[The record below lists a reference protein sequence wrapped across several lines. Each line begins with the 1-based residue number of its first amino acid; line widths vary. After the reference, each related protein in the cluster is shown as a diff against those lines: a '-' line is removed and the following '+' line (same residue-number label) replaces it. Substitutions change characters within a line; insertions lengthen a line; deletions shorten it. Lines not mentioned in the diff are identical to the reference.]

1 MAGESVTCPRCGA
14 AFERRLVDGEFAG
27 ACPACLAGVAVAP
40 TVPEAVVPLAP
51 GDKIQGYEILDVL
64 GRGGMGTVYKARQT
78 SLQRPVAI
86 KVLNPA
92 MAKDVE
98 FVRRF
103 EREARVLASVNHPH
117 VVGVHDF
124 GRGSDLVAGDFL
136 YLVMEYVD
144 GRTLEDDLKAR
155 TKTLEELLRSFRDVA
170 KGLEAI
176 HAAGLVHRDLKPSN
190 ILIGADGRARVSDF
204 GLAMHAETDQKLTQ
218 SGMLLGTPHYI
229 SPEQAQGKKVDGRAD
244 LYALGVMLFEAAAG
258 RPPFQAPSATALLLK
273 HVNEAPPPL
282 YKLAPHAPRGL
293 QELVRRLLAKNPAAR
308 PDGATAVARDLDQI
322 LAELKAAPPASRE
335 RVLASAP
342 PAAKAAFPLKPVL
355 AGAAGLVLLL
365 VASLFLFGGK
375 PTKQSSTF
383 VPPAAQKPTK
393 QSDTFVPPPVAQK
406 PTKQSDSFVAPEPP
420 PAPKPVVA
428 SEPPK
433 PEPTNVPDSL
443 VAPPKPQE
451 PSAFDAAWK
460 AAEER
465 FAEARA
471 LYEDGRAREAVET
484 LTQAGFKAEE
494 ALGKYRALVEV
505 GGDAYAARAAEQA
518 KAVQQFVKLLN
529 ETRLAM
535 SKPATPA
542 PAPPPASDATP
553 APAAVA
559 APVVPPPTAPAK
571 RVPAPDAAAVREVEK
586 QLQQIYGAELARK
599 DPADMTLLAR
609 RLRTQAQDEK
619 VDKVRYGLLR
629 QAGDLAARA
638 GEHGLAFEVADD
650 LSRGFEI
657 DGLDLKQ
664 DLLAKAPTPKA
675 ADAALALAGAWE
687 DLARAAVDA
696 DAYDPALA
704 ALAKA
709 ETLARA
715 AKDPQVVARIVEARK
730 DGRFLKDEFAKVRP
744 NGPPEIAGRFYALAK
759 GDWARGLPLLAS
771 AKSPIGELAA
781 KELAA
786 PAGDALAE
794 VGDGWWE
801 LAEKESQPLR
811 KQRLQGHARDVY
823 AAALPAAGGLAR
835 LRIEKRLD
843 VLDSVGAG
851 TVDLLAL
858 IRPERDAVHGSWRM
872 EQGKL
877 VAGQEWFARLQVP
890 FVPPDEYDWRIV
902 VERRASNEDFYLGVV
917 TADAAV
923 GVSLDAGKGSYTGF
937 GDMTKRGE
945 AVGRFTGGVLP
956 LLKPVTVVVSVRR
969 KQFSVTAD
977 GRKIL
982 TYAWKGDE
990 GRSMLPAQWD
1000 ILQKNVPFIGAHGT
1014 VFHVHQMQLVVVSG
1028 KGRLLRAST
1037 PSVPAPPA
1045 VEAKGAVLDVLSL
1058 IDPAVDAVHGAWTKS
1073 DEGLLTPRTE
1083 FARIQVPVI
1092 PPDEYDWTVVVERRA
1107 GTNSFNLGPVWKGRP
1122 FVLVMDGSGGG
1133 MDDIGGLDL
1142 VGGRGFMDNPTRFGG
1157 PVLLPNRETR
1167 IVVSVRETGVG
1178 VAIDGKPVV
1187 AWKGSPDQLEPI
1199 REWRMPRREALMIG
1213 CYATQF
1219 LVKSAVVTP
1228 VRGAS
1233 RLLRAPAAAPAGS
1246 AVDLLALVDPAKDAV
1261 DGTWTRDASGLRSA
1275 AGEHV
1280 RLQLPYLPPDEY
1292 DLRVSLTRGSS
1303 ADGLAFGLA
1312 RGGAQWTVFVDK
1324 LPSEGG
1330 HTGLEKLDGGQH
1342 TLVRGMQ
1349 VAAGESATFEFRVR
1363 KAGIAVLKNGAPL
1376 FQWQGATSRLSNF
1389 ERWSV
1394 PDKRTLFLGHWQSE
1408 VTYTAVQLVP
1418 VSGGRGAPLKR

>member
-27 ACPACLAGVAVAP
+27 ACPACLAGVVAQP
-40 TVPEAVVPLAP
+40 TAAAEPVVPLAP
-51 GDKIQGYEILDVL
+51 GDKIQGYEILDIL

-78 SLQRPVAI
+78 SLQRPVAL

-103 EREARVLASVNHPH
+103 EREARVLGSVNHPH

-155 TKTLEELLRSFRDVA
+155 TKPLDELLRSFRDVA
-170 KGLEAI
+170 RGLEAI

-204 GLAMHAETDQKLTQ
+204 GLALHAETDQKLTR

-308 PDGATAVARDLDQI
+308 PDSATAVGRDLEQI
-322 LAELKAAPPASRE
+322 LAELKAAPPASRD
-335 RVLASAP
+335 RVLAAAP
-342 PAAKAAFPLKPVL
+342 PPAKAAFPLKPVL
-355 AGAAGLVLLL
+355 AATAGLVVLL
-365 VASLFLFGGK
+365 VAGLLLFGKGR
-375 PTKQSSTF
+375 
-383 VPPAAQKPTK
+383 K
-393 QSDTFVPPPVAQK
+393 QSDTFL
-406 PTKQSDSFVAPEPP
+406 P
-420 PAPKPVVA
+420 PAAPPKALARAPGIKE
-428 SEPPK
+428 SDTFIPPK
-433 PEPTNVPDSL
+433 PEPPKAVP
-443 VAPPKPQE
+443 VVETAPEPPKPAPEPPKPQE
-451 PSAFDAAWK
+451 PSPFDTAWK
-460 AAEER
+460 SAEDR

-471 LYEDGRAREAVET
+471 LYEDGRAREAVDT

-518 KAVQQFVKLLN
+518 KNVQQFMKLLN

-542 PAPPPASDATP
+542 PAPTPDAPATP
-553 APAAVA
+553 APVA
-559 APVVPPPTAPAK
+559 APAVVPPTPAK
-571 RVPAPDAAAVREVEK
+571 RLPVPEAAAVKDVEK
-586 QLQQIYGAELARK
+586 QIQQIYGTELARK
-599 DPADMTLLAR
+599 DPADMSLLAR
-609 RLRTQAQDEK
+609 RLRTQALNETA
-619 VDKVRYGLLR
+619 DKVRYGLLR

-657 DGLDLKQ
+657 DALDLKQ
-664 DLLAKAPTPKA
+664 ELLGKAPTPKA
-675 ADAALALAGAWE
+675 ADAALALSGAWE

-704 ALAKA
+704 ALGKA

-715 AKDPQVVARIVEARK
+715 AKDPQAVARIVEDRK
-730 DGRFLKDEFAKVRP
+730 DARFLKEEFAKVRP
-744 NGPPEIAGRFYALAK
+744 NGPPELAGRFYALAK
-759 GDWARGLPLLAS
+759 GDWTRGLPLLAA

-781 KELAA
+781 KEQAG

-801 LAEKESQPLR
+801 LAEKEAQPLR
-811 KQRLQGHARDVY
+811 KQRLQGHARDLY
-823 AAALPAAGGLAR
+823 AAALPTAGGLAR

-858 IRPERDAVHGSWRM
+858 IRPERDVVHGVWKR

-877 VAGQEWFARLQVP
+877 VAGEAWFGRLQVP

-917 TADAAV
+917 AADAAI
-923 GVSLDAGKGSYTGF
+923 GISLDAGKGSYTGF

-956 LLKPVTVVVSVRR
+956 MLKPVTVVVSVRR

-990 GRSMLPAQWD
+990 ARSMMPAQWD
-1000 ILQKNVPFIGAHGT
+1000 IPQKNVPFIGAHGS
-1014 VFHVHQMQLVVVSG
+1014 VFHVHQMQLTVVSG

-1037 PSVPAPPA
+1037 PSAPAPPA
-1045 VEAKGAVLDVLSL
+1045 AEAKGGVLDVLSL
-1058 IDPAVDAVHGAWTKS
+1058 IDPAVDAVQGVWTKS
-1073 DEGLLTPRTE
+1073 DEGLLTPPSTN
-1083 FARIQVPVI
+1083 FSKLQVPVI
-1092 PPDEYDWTVVVERRA
+1092 PPDEYDWTVVAERRG
-1107 GTNSFNLGPVWKGRP
+1107 GTNSLNLGPTWKGRP
-1122 FVLVMDGSGGG
+1122 FVIVIDGSGGG
-1133 MDDIGGLDL
+1133 MNNIGGLDL
-1142 VGGRGFMDNPTRFGG
+1142 VNGRGFTDNGTRFSG
-1157 PVLLPNRETR
+1157 PSLPANREVK
-1167 IVVSVRETGVG
+1167 IVVSIREAGITVT
-1178 VAIDGKPVV
+1178 IDGKQVV
-1187 AWKGSPDQLEPI
+1187 GWAGRPDQVEPI
-1199 REWRMPRREALMIG
+1199 AEWRVPRREALMIG

-1219 LVKSAVVTP
+1219 LVKSAVITP

-1233 RLLRAPAAAPAGS
+1233 RLLRAPAGPPAAGAI
-1246 AVDLLALVDPAKDAV
+1246 DLLALIDPAKDAV
-1261 DGTWTRDASGLRSA
+1261 DGAWTKEPGGLRSA
-1275 AGEHV
+1275 AGDHV
-1280 RLQLPYLPPDEY
+1280 RLQIPYVPPDEY

-1303 ADGLAFGLA
+1303 ADGLAFGMS
-1312 RGGAQWTVFVDK
+1312 RGGVQWTVFVDK
-1324 LPSEGG
+1324 QPSEGG

-1342 TLVRGMQ
+1342 TAVRGMQ
-1349 VAAGESATFEFRVR
+1349 VAAGESASFEIRVR
-1363 KAGIAVLKNGAPL
+1363 KSGVAVLKNGAPL

-1389 ERWSV
+1389 ERWAV

-1418 VSGGRGAPLKR
+1418 VAGGKGAPLRK